1 MRCVMEEK
9 NSVILPVQRDGE
21 FCYSI
26 CLERSFQELSG
37 RIGDLDVSRRRIC
50 IVTDSHVGPLYG
62 KAVKEAL
69 SGVCKKVTVY
79 TIEAGEEYKTLD
91 TVRGLYE
98 HLILERFDR
107 KDLLAAL
114 GGGVVGDLTGFAAAT
129 YLRGIRFIQIPTT
142 LLAQVDS
149 SIGGKTGVD
158 FDSYKNMVGAFHMPS
173 LVYMNLSVLRTLP
186 ERQFASG
193 MAEILKHGL
202 IRNEAYYQWL
212 IENQEHIRRRSYEA
226 LLSMIAESCK
236 IKRAVVEADPTEQ
249 GERALLNF
257 GHTLG
262 HAVEK
267 LKEFQLL
274 HGECVAVGIAGAAR
288 IALKRGL
295 LTEADFKR
303 VTEGLRAFS
312 LPVSTEGPE
321 AERIVEITR
330 SDKKMEAGSIKFV
343 LLRKIGEA
351 FVDRTVTNGELLSA
365 AKWILGGGND
375 ETREI

>member
-1 MRCVMEEK
+1 MEEMK
-9 NSVILPVQRDGE
+9 NTILPVQRDGA

-26 CLERSFQELSG
+26 VLERSFEELSG
-37 RIGDLDVSRRRIC
+37 QLKALDTDGRRIC
-50 IVTDSHVGPLYG
+50 IVTDSQVGPLYG
-62 KAVKEAL
+62 ELVREAI
-69 SGVCKKVTVY
+69 SKVCKKVTIY
-79 TIEAGEEYKTLD
+79 TIEAGEEHKTLD
-91 TVRGLYE
+91 TVKGLYE
-98 HLILERFDR
+98 HLILEHFDR

-173 LVYMNLSVLRTLP
+173 LVYMNLSALRTLSD
-186 ERQFASG
+186 RQFASG

-212 IENQEHIRRRSYEA
+212 LKNREEIWERRYEA
-226 LLSMIAESCK
+226 LLPMIAESCR

-267 LKEFQLL
+267 LKDFQLL
-274 HGECVAVGIAGAAR
+274 HGECVAIGMVAASW
-288 IALKRGL
+288 IALQRGL
-295 LTEADFKR
+295 LTKEELR
-303 VTEGLRAFS
+303 RETEGLEAFS
-312 LPVSTEGPE
+312 LPASTEGLE
-321 AERIVEITR
+321 AERVVEITR

-343 LLRKIGEA
+343 LLQGIGKA
-351 FVDRTVTNGELLSA
+351 FVDRTVTGEELLFA
-365 AKWILGGGND
+365 AEQILGGSND
-375 ETREI
+375 ETHEI

>member
-1 MRCVMEEK
+1 MEEMK
-9 NSVILPVQRDGE
+9 NTILPVQRDGA

-26 CLERSFQELSG
+26 VLERSFEELSG
-37 RIGDLDVSRRRIC
+37 QLKALDTDGRRIC
-50 IVTDSHVGPLYG
+50 IVTDSQVGPLYG
-62 KAVKEAL
+62 ELVREAI
-69 SGVCKKVTVY
+69 SKVCKKVTIY
-79 TIEAGEEYKTLD
+79 TIEAGEEHKTLD
-91 TVRGLYE
+91 TVKGLYE
-98 HLILERFDR
+98 HLILEHFDR

-173 LVYMNLSVLRTLP
+173 LVYMNLSALRTLSD
-186 ERQFASG
+186 RQFASG

-212 IENQEHIRRRSYEA
+212 LKNREEIWERRYEA
-226 LLSMIAESCK
+226 LLPMIAESCR

-267 LKEFQLL
+267 LKDFQLL
-274 HGECVAVGIAGAAR
+274 HGECVAIGMVAASW
-288 IALKRGL
+288 IALQRGL
-295 LTEADFKR
+295 LTKEELRR
-303 VTEGLRAFS
+303 VTEGLEAFS
-312 LPVSTEGPE
+312 LPASTEGLE
-321 AERIVEITR
+321 AERVVEITR
-330 SDKKMEAGSIKFV
+330 SDKRMEAGSIKFV
-343 LLRKIGEA
+343 LLQGIGKA
-351 FVDRTVTNGELLSA
+351 FVDRTVTGEELLFA
-365 AKWILGGGND
+365 AEQILGGSND
-375 ETREI
+375 ETHEI

>member
-1 MRCVMEEK
+1 MEEMK
-9 NSVILPVQRDGE
+9 NTILPVQRDGA

-26 CLERSFQELSG
+26 VLERSFEELSG
-37 RIGDLDVSRRRIC
+37 QLKALDTDGRRIC
-50 IVTDSHVGPLYG
+50 IVTDSQVGPLYG
-62 KAVKEAL
+62 ELVREAI
-69 SGVCKKVTVY
+69 SKVCKKVTIY
-79 TIEAGEEYKTLD
+79 TIEAGEEHKTLD
-91 TVRGLYE
+91 TVKGLYE
-98 HLILERFDR
+98 HLILEHFDR

-158 FDSYKNMVGAFHMPS
+158 FDSYKNMVGAFHMPR
-173 LVYMNLSVLRTLP
+173 LVYMNLSALRTLSD
-186 ERQFASG
+186 RQFASG

-212 IENQEHIRRRSYEA
+212 LKNREEIWERRYEA
-226 LLSMIAESCK
+226 LLPMIAESCR

-267 LKEFQLL
+267 LKDFQLL
-274 HGECVAVGIAGAAR
+274 HGECVAIGMVAASW
-288 IALKRGL
+288 IALQRGL
-295 LTEADFKR
+295 LTKEELRR
-303 VTEGLRAFS
+303 VTEGLEAFS
-312 LPVSTEGPE
+312 LPASTEGLE
-321 AERIVEITR
+321 AERVVEITR

-343 LLRKIGEA
+343 LLQGIGKA
-351 FVDRTVTNGELLSA
+351 FVDRTVTGEELLFA
-365 AKWILGGGND
+365 AEQILGGSND
-375 ETREI
+375 ETHEI

>member
-1 MRCVMEEK
+1 MEEMK
-9 NSVILPVQRDGE
+9 NTILPVQRDGA

-26 CLERSFQELSG
+26 VLERSFEELSG
-37 RIGDLDVSRRRIC
+37 QLKALDTDGRRIC
-50 IVTDSHVGPLYG
+50 IVTDSQVGPLYG
-62 KAVKEAL
+62 ELVREAI
-69 SGVCKKVTVY
+69 SKVCKKVTIY
-79 TIEAGEEYKTLD
+79 TIEAGEEHKTLD
-91 TVRGLYE
+91 TVKGLYE
-98 HLILERFDR
+98 HLILEHFDR

-173 LVYMNLSVLRTLP
+173 LVYMNLSALKTLP

-212 IENQEHIRRRSYEA
+212 LKNREEIWERRYEA
-226 LLSMIAESCK
+226 LLPMIAESCR

-267 LKEFQLL
+267 LKDFQLL
-274 HGECVAVGIAGAAR
+274 HGECVAIGMVAASW
-288 IALKRGL
+288 IALQRGL
-295 LTEADFKR
+295 LTKEELRR
-303 VTEGLRAFS
+303 VTEGLEAFS
-312 LPVSTEGPE
+312 LPASTEGLE
-321 AERIVEITR
+321 AERVVEITR

-343 LLRKIGEA
+343 LLQGIGKA
-351 FVDRTVTNGELLSA
+351 FVDRTVTGEELLFA
-365 AKWILGGGND
+365 AEQILGGSND
-375 ETREI
+375 ETHEI

>member
-1 MRCVMEEK
+1 MEEMK
-9 NSVILPVQRDGE
+9 NTILPVQRDGA

-26 CLERSFQELSG
+26 VLERSFEELSG
-37 RIGDLDVSRRRIC
+37 QLKALDTDGRRIC
-50 IVTDSHVGPLYG
+50 IVTDSQVGPLYG
-62 KAVKEAL
+62 ELVREAI
-69 SGVCKKVTVY
+69 SKVCKKVTIY
-79 TIEAGEEYKTLD
+79 TIEAGEEHKTLD
-91 TVRGLYE
+91 TVKGLYE
-98 HLILERFDR
+98 HLILEHFDR

-173 LVYMNLSVLRTLP
+173 LVYMNLSALRTLSD
-186 ERQFASG
+186 RQFASG

-212 IENQEHIRRRSYEA
+212 LKNREEIWERRYEA
-226 LLSMIAESCK
+226 LLPMIAESCR

-267 LKEFQLL
+267 LKDFQLL
-274 HGECVAVGIAGAAR
+274 HGECVAIGMVAASW
-288 IALKRGL
+288 IALQRGL
-295 LTEADFKR
+295 LTKEELRR
-303 VTEGLRAFS
+303 VTEGLEAFS
-312 LPVSTEGPE
+312 LPASTEGLE
-321 AERIVEITR
+321 AERVVEITR

-343 LLRKIGEA
+343 LLQGIGKA
-351 FVDRTVTNGELLSA
+351 FVDRTVTGEELLFA
-365 AKWILGGGND
+365 AEQILGGSND
-375 ETREI
+375 ETHEI